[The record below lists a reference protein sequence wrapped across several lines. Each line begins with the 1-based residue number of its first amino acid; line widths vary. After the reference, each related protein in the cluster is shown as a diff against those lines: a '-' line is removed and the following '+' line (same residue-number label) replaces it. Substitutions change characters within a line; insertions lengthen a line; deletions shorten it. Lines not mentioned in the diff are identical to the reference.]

1 MEILY
6 RQFENLLN
14 AFLKE
19 FLEKVN
25 SSSQFAPESEL
36 PEEFSA
42 EYWKYLEEFTR
53 LQEKIVNCAP
63 TSEEDILK
71 RSQALSILRNSSQAI
86 FRTFNSC

>member
-6 RQFENLLN
+6 KQFENLLS

-25 SSSQFAPESEL
+25 SSSHFAPETEL

-42 EYWKYLEEFTR
+42 EYWNYLEEFTR

-63 TSEEDILK
+63 TSKEDILK
-71 RSQALSILRNSSQAI
+71 RSQALTILRDSSQAI
-86 FRTFNSC
+86 FKTFNSA